1 MSVLARQHTKEQKA
15 KQTQKVTAEQ
25 IYLELRQNPSP
36 TLNMVNLMTQQ
47 TSALLATRLRGW
59 H

>member
-1 MSVLARQHTKEQKA
+1 MTREKSEHITEQIAAQTK
-15 KQTQKVTAEQ
+15 KVTAGQ